1 MEVQNTEKLKQDLNL
16 SFKAI
21 GIAFTKVVTDEQM
34 ETYIDNTYTYKVA
47 VVDTIKKILLFT
59 GGMAL
64 SGPTLALG
72 LLLAKEIEK
81 VSRLKDKHGN
91 AKKLKAQYKL
101 ILRKIEKEI
110 DKESDKDNP
119 NEKYIR
125 GLKSFK
131 RDIENR
137 LTKLDNIMA
146 ESEEDLNESYNVKL
160 NNMLN
165 SFLKEDFYGVDD
177 GASGLEKEAMKSD
190 KAVASTPTDASS
202 EDSPPAEVKPDVNSK
217 EEPATNEPEEDS
229 DTQATDSEEEDDDGL
244 IDTGDED
251 EAEEQ
256 TKFGNRRLIC
266 ERLLDLTDKLHYNL
280 QILYKIDNKQTN
292 NEKLSIFLENKI
304 KKAIEK
310 INIIIDKQIE
320 TIDYNK
326 LVIYDVYFTEI
337 YLTTNEILKTL
348 L

>member
-1 MEVQNTEKLKQDLNL
+1 MEVQNTDKLKQDLTL

-21 GIAFTKVVTDEQM
+21 GIAFTKVATDEQM

-91 AKKLKAQYKL
+91 AKKLKAQYRL
-101 ILRKIEKEI
+101 ILGKIDKEI
-110 DKESDKDNP
+110 NKESDKDDP

-125 GLKSFK
+125 GLNSFK
-131 RDIENR
+131 KDIENK
-137 LTKLDNIMA
+137 LSKLDSIMA
-146 ESEEDLNESYNVKL
+146 ENEEDLNESYNAKL

-177 GASGLEKEAMKSD
+177 GAAGLEKEAMKSD
-190 KAVASTPTDASS
+190 KAVANTPTDVSS
-202 EDSPPAEVKPDVNSK
+202 EESPPAEVKSDVNSK
-217 EEPATNEPEEDS
+217 EEPAEDEPGEDS
-229 DTQATDSEEEDDDGL
+229 DTQATDSEEEDDGL
-244 IDTGDED
+244 IDTGEED
-251 EAEEQ
+251 EEEQ
-256 TKFGNRRLIC
+256 TKFGNRRMVC
-266 ERLLDLTDKLHYNL
+266 DKLLDLSEKLQSNL

-292 NEKLSIFLENKI
+292 NEKLSLFLENKI

-310 INIIIDKQIE
+310 INIVIDKQIE

-326 LVIYDVYFTEI
+326 LVMYDVYFTEI